1 MADRDG
7 RPKPVRRTFSAILF
21 LALSAFVQRSA
32 SGAAEPLRHELAV
45 RLTPDSHALSAE
57 DSVTFPEAFP
67 APGESR
73 ARFFLHA
80 GLSPEPIGPGV
91 RIEREGEAAGDPPME
106 GFTLILPPG
115 MRTAGI
121 RYAGTIDHPLRQV
134 GQETARGQKDTPG
147 AIGPDGVYLT
157 GRSGWVPRFS
167 GETLSTFRLS
177 VELPPGWGAVSQGK
191 REIREADEGGVHVV
205 WSSSVAQDE
214 IFLVAGRYAE
224 YARDA
229 GRADAMVFLREAD
242 DALAGRYL
250 DATARYLALYEG
262 LIGPYPFPKFALVEN
277 FWETGYGMPEC
288 TLLGPSVLRLPFIVN
303 SSYPHEILH
312 SWFGNGVY
320 IDYERGN
327 WGEGLTAYLSD
338 HLLKEEQGAG
348 AEYRLTTLQKYAD
361 YALEGRDLPLS
372 AFRYRHGSVTEAV
385 GYGKSLML
393 FHMLRR
399 ELGDELF
406 VEGIRG
412 LYRDHLFRTAGFDDV
427 RDSFEAAAG
436 RELTELFDP
445 WVSRAG
451 APGIAVR
458 DLLVEREGDSFRL
471 RADLVQTQE
480 GEPFRVQ
487 VPMAVTLEGRE
498 RAFEAVVPM
507 REKKARVT
515 LALPARPLRF
525 DLDPE
530 FDLFR
535 RLDRKETPPALSQAY
550 GARKALILVPSGASP
565 ESLRAY
571 RNLAETLSRTG
582 PGEVEIG
589 SDADW
594 CCLPLDR
601 SVWLLGW
608 ENRLLGEFRRALSAH
623 GASVGSDG
631 VRIGDES
638 FPRAGHPV
646 ALAVR
651 HPDDADLALLWI
663 GADDPL
669 AIPGLARK
677 LPHYHKYS
685 YLVFEGTEPTNI
697 AKGRWTVLDSP
708 MTVRLPGEDGELSRV
723 PMASPAPRKPLAG
736 FGHRGSAGPAG
747 SRGTP

>member
-1 MADRDG
+1 M
-7 RPKPVRRTFSAILF
+7 
-21 LALSAFVQRSA
+21 
-32 SGAAEPLRHELAV
+32 SGGAEPIRHELSV
-45 RLTPDSHALSAE
+45 RLSPDRHAISAE
-57 DSVTFPEAFP
+57 DSVTFPGMLL

-80 GLSPEPIGPGV
+80 GLSPEAITPGARV
-91 RIEREGEAAGDPPME
+91 EREGEPAGDPPME
-106 GFTLILPPG
+106 EFVLILPPG
-115 MRTAGI
+115 TRTAGI

-157 GRSGWVPRFS
+157 GRSGWVPRFA
-167 GETLSTFRLS
+167 GDTLSTFRLS
-177 VELPPGWGAVSQGK
+177 VELPTGWGAVSQGK
-191 REIREADEGGVHVV
+191 RETREANEGGVR
-205 WSSSVAQDE
+205 VAWNSRVPQDE
-214 IFLVAGRYAE
+214 IFLAAGRYAE
-224 YARDA
+224 YVRET
-229 GRADAMVFLREAD
+229 GRADAMVFLRETD
-242 DALAGRYL
+242 DALAARYL
-250 DATARYLALYEG
+250 DATARYLALYER

-288 TLLGPSVLRLPFIVN
+288 TLLGPSVLRLPFIVDT
-303 SSYPHEILH
+303 SYPHEILH
-312 SWFGNGVY
+312 SWWGNGVY
-320 IDYERGN
+320 IDSESGN

-338 HLLKEEQGAG
+338 HLRKEEEGAG

-393 FHMLRR
+393 FHMLRQ

-406 VEGIRG
+406 VEGLRT
-412 LYRDHLFRTAGFDDV
+412 LYRDHLFRTAGFDEV
-427 RDSFEAAAG
+427 RKSFEKAAG
-436 RELTELFDP
+436 RELAERFDP
-445 WVSRAG
+445 WVARAG
-451 APGIAVR
+451 APEIAVR

-480 GEPFRVQ
+480 GEPFRVR
-487 VPMAVTLEGRE
+487 VPLAVTLENRE
-498 RAFEAVVPM
+498 AAFEGVVPM
-507 REKKARVT
+507 REKKARVN

-535 RLDRKETPPALSQAY
+535 RLDRREIPPALTQAY
-550 GARKALILVPSGASP
+550 GARMVLILIPSAAGP

-571 RNLAETLSRTG
+571 RNLAASLSRTG

-594 CCLPLDR
+594 ACLPLDR

-608 ENRLLGEFRRALSAH
+608 ENRLLGEFRKALAPH
-623 GASVGSDG
+623 GASVESDE

-638 FPRAGHPV
+638 YPRAGHPV

-651 HPDDADLALLWI
+651 HPDNADLALLWI
-663 GADDPL
+663 GADDPW

-685 YLVFEGTEPTNI
+685 YLVFEGAEPTNI
-697 AKGRWTVLDSP
+697 AKGRWAVLDSP

-723 PMASPAPRKPLAG
+723 PMAPLAPRNPLADYG
-736 FGHRGSAGPAG
+736 LPPPAGSAVPAG